1 MAEQA
6 RPGRIE
12 SIHVAESEGQPMRA
26 VDRIR
31 LIAGIGLAGDR
42 YAMGRGH
49 FSGTPGSGRALTLIE
64 AEVIESLRNDAGIAL
79 APGDARRNLVTRG
92 IALNALVGRRFRVGG
107 VLCQGTRL
115 CEPCNYLDAVA
126 GMPLLQPLR
135 NRGGLRADVL
145 EDGEIAIGDA
155 VRPE

>member
-1 MAEQA
+1 MPRDA
-6 RPGRIE
+6 RVGRIE
-12 SIHVAESEGQPMRA
+12 SIHLAASEGEPMRP

-31 LIAGIGLAGDR
+31 LIARVGLEGDR
-42 YAMGRGH
+42 YATGRGH

-64 AEVIESLRNDAGIAL
+64 AEVIESLRDTERIVL
-79 APGDARRNLVTRG
+79 QPGEARRNLITRG
-92 IALNALVGRRFRVGG
+92 IALNAFVGHRFRIGS
-107 VLCQGTRL
+107 VLCEGMRL

-126 GMPLLQPLR
+126 GKPLLHPLR

-145 EDGEIAIGDA
+145 EDGEIRVGDT

>member
-1 MAEQA
+1 METFEASSSTIACTLTRADLED
-6 RPGRIE
+6 
-12 SIHVAESEGQPMRA
+12 VAEAWRKLFRSSLVSRENVPGGL
-26 VDRIR
+26 R
-31 LIAGIGLAGDR
+31 LR
-42 YAMGRGH
+42 VH
-49 FSGTPGSGRALTLIE
+49 PGSGRALTLIE
-64 AEVIESLRNDAGIAL
+64 AEVIESLRGDAGIAL

-92 IALNALVGRRFRVGG
+92 VGLNALDGRRFRVGS

-115 CEPCNYLDAVA
+115 CEPCNYLDAIA

-155 VRPE
+155 VHPA

>member
-1 MAEQA
+1 MAEEA

-12 SIHVAESEGQPMRA
+12 SIHVAESQGQPMRA
-26 VDRIR
+26 VERIR
-31 LIAGIGLAGDR
+31 LIAGVGLAGDR

-49 FSGTPGSGRALTLIE
+49 FSSTPGTGRALTLIE
-64 AEVIESLRNDAGIAL
+64 AEVIESLR
-79 APGDARRNLVTRG
+79 GDAG

-145 EDGEIAIGDA
+145 EEGEIAIGDA